1 MDDYANGIIQEVN
14 KIIEMLNELND
25 REMSD
30 SFKRM
35 MLEYQNIFAKK
46 NGDDILKIDLKSLV
60 VDICDEK
67 HETV

>member
-35 MLEYQNIFAKK
+35 MLEYQNIFTK

-67 HETV
+67 HET

>member
-25 REMSD
+25 RDMSD

-35 MLEYQNIFAKK
+35 MLEYQNILKK

-67 HETV
+67 HET

>member
-35 MLEYQNIFAKK
+35 MLEYQNILKK